1 MKYRTKELDISLLL
15 LPQEGSLGAGEQ
27 ISDKKRL
34 GIYNYLKSKGFVIVN
49 YNNDD
54 SIHNAALTDDGIA
67 FITEG
72 GFIAQEF
79 NKNHEKQRE
88 RDKHY
93 WEEKQRKRNR
103 RIVFWSVLIGAI
115 TGGIMGLLA
124 QYFFQIL

>member
-1 MKYRTKELDISLLL
+1 MKYRTKELDIALLL

-27 ISDKKRL
+27 ISDKNRL
-34 GIYNYLKSKGFVIVN
+34 GIYNYLKSKGLVIVN

>member
-1 MKYRTKELDISLLL
+1 MKYRTKELDIALLL